1 MSTQTEKETK
11 EPLKMK
17 KKVGRPRKYT
27 NTKEEVTK
35 LDLTKKEEDAI
46 PEQSA
51 GNVDAVE
58 QTKDVEKVEERAPEP
73 RLEEVTE
80 EKVETK
86 NEDANEEVTVIN
98 EVKEEAQELTKQ
110 AEQAIVKEETTGV
123 QLPENIKKLVDFMQ
137 DTGGTVEDYVTLNKD
152 YTKFDDN
159 LLVREYYKK
168 TKPHLDDSEISFL
181 MEDKFNY
188 DEEVDEERFVRKQK
202 LAYKE
207 EVAKARTFLDKMKSK
222 YYDEIKLRPSTT
234 NEQQKAMDFF
244 NRYNKEQS
252 VMAETRNRFI
262 KNTKDL
268 FNNEF
273 KGFDFNVGEKKFRYK
288 VSNPFQVA
296 DNQDDVGKFVKPFTN
311 DKGEI
316 SDLSGYHKALYVA
329 RNADRIAEH
338 FYEQGKADATRDIV
352 SKSKNIDN
360 TPRSGEQGE
369 TMPNGWKVRAISGP
383 DATKLRIK
391 KRT

>member
-17 KKVGRPRKYT
+17 KKVGRPKKYT
-27 NTKEEVTK
+27 ATKEVTK
-35 LDLTKKEEDAI
+35 VDLTKKEEDAI

-51 GNVDAVE
+51 GSVDAVE

-80 EKVETK
+80 EKVEAK
-86 NEDANEEVTVIN
+86 NENENEEVTVIN

-110 AEQAIVKEETTGV
+110 AEEAIVKEEQTGTA
-123 QLPENIKKLVDFMQ
+123 LPENVQKLIDFMQ
-137 DTGGTVEDYVTLNKD
+137 ETGGTVEDYVTLNKD

-159 LLVREYYKK
+159 LLVKEYYKK

-188 DEEVDEERFVRKQK
+188 DAEVDEERFVRKQK

-207 EVAKARTFLDKMKSK
+207 EVAKARKFLEQMKTK
-222 YYDEIKLRPSTT
+222 YYDEIKLRPSIT

-252 VMAETRNRFI
+252 VITESRNRFI

-273 KGFDFNVGEKKFRYK
+273 KGFDFKVGEKKFRYK

-311 DKGEI
+311 NKGEI
-316 SDLSGYHKALYVA
+316 EDLNGYHKALYVA

-369 TMPNGWKVRAISGP
+369 LMPNGWKVRAITGP
-383 DATKLRIK
+383 DASKLKIK

>member
-222 YYDEIKLRPSTT
+222 YYDEIKLRLSTT

-252 VMAETRNRFI
+252 VMTETRNRFI

>member
-1 MSTQTEKETK
+1 MSTQLEKETK
-11 EPLKMK
+11 APLKMK
-17 KKVGRPRKYT
+17 KKVGRPKKYT
-27 NTKEEVTK
+27 ATKEVTK
-35 LDLTKKEEDAI
+35 VDLTKKEEDAI
-46 PEQSA
+46 PEQST

-58 QTKDVEKVEERAPEP
+58 QAKDVEKVEAGTPEP

-80 EKVETK
+80 EKVEQK
-86 NEDANEEVTVIN
+86 NEDANEEITVIN
-98 EVKEEAQELTKQ
+98 EVKEEVKELTQ
-110 AEQAIVKEETTGV
+110 QVDQAIAREEDTGV
-123 QLPENIKKLVDFMQ
+123 KLPENVQKLVSFME

-152 YTKFDDN
+152 YSEFDDN
-159 LLVREYYKK
+159 LLVKEYYKK

-188 DEEVDEERFVRKQK
+188 DAEVDEERFVRKQK

-234 NEQQKAMDFF
+234 KEQQKAMDFF
-244 NRYNKEQS
+244 NRYNQEQS
-252 VMAETRNRFI
+252 VVAETRNRFV

-268 FNNEF
+268 FDNEF

-288 VSNPFQVA
+288 ISNPFQVA

-311 DKGEI
+311 NKGEI
-316 SDLSGYHKALYVA
+316 EDYQGYHKALYVA

-360 TPRSGEQGE
+360 APRPSNE
-369 TMPNGWKVRAISGP
+369 TNVMPNGWKVRAVSGA
-383 DATKLRIK
+383 DSSKLKIK

>member
-11 EPLKMK
+11 EPLKIK
-17 KKVGRPRKYT
+17 KKVGRPRKYA
-27 NTKEEVTK
+27 NKKEVTK
-35 LDLTKKEEDAI
+35 VDLTKKEQDAI
-46 PEQSA
+46 PEQST
-51 GNVDAVE
+51 GNMDAVE

-73 RLEEVTE
+73 RLEEVAE
-80 EKVETK
+80 EKVEAK
-86 NEDANEEVTVIN
+86 NENENEEVTVIN

-110 AEQAIVKEETTGV
+110 AEQAIAKEETTGV
-123 QLPENIKKLVDFMQ
+123 QLPENIQKLVDFMQ

-152 YTKFDDN
+152 YTKYDDS
-159 LLVREYYKK
+159 LLVKEYYKK

-207 EVAKARTFLDKMKSK
+207 EVAKARTFLDKMKSQ

-252 VMAETRNRFI
+252 VITETRNRFI

-268 FNNEF
+268 FNDEF
-273 KGFDFNVGEKKFRYK
+273 KGFDFKVGEKKFRYK
-288 VSNPFQVA
+288 VSNPFQIA
-296 DNQDDVGKFVKPFTN
+296 NNQDDVGKFVKPFTN

-316 SDLSGYHKALYVA
+316 EDLSGYHKALYVA

-369 TMPNGWKVRAISGP
+369 TMPNGWKVRAVSGP
-383 DATKLRIK
+383 NATKLRIK

>member
-1 MSTQTEKETK
+1 MSTQTEKESK

-27 NTKEEVTK
+27 ATKEVTK

-51 GNVDAVE
+51 GSVDAVE
-58 QTKDVEKVEERAPEP
+58 QTKDVEKVEERASEP

-86 NEDANEEVTVIN
+86 NEDENEEVTVIN

-110 AEQAIVKEETTGV
+110 AEQAIVQEETTGAK
-123 QLPENIKKLVDFMQ
+123 LPENVQKLISFME

-159 LLVREYYKK
+159 LLVKEYYKK

-188 DEEVDEERFVRKQK
+188 DAEVDEERFVRKQK

-207 EVAKARTFLDKMKSK
+207 EVAKARKFLEQMKTK
-222 YYDEIKLRPSTT
+222 YYDEIKLRPSIT

-252 VMAETRNRFI
+252 VVTESRNRFI

-288 VSNPFQVA
+288 ISNPFQVA

-316 SDLSGYHKALYVA
+316 SDLNGYHKALYVA